1 MYPLTETSPP
11 FTETSPP
18 SLCGVAET
26 DAILPTPPFRGPIL
40 RAAPSSVACAVSLDV
55 ASADERGSEEPS
67 CRGPRAAGNRAVPP
81 QSRGEPSRLVEV
93 TCRDGQIMRVDG
105 SFHAAYRRLEERMKA
120 LAETDGDVF
129 LPNPEPEGPVQYV
142 LICMEPSLDRWAR
155 SAEMAR
161 SRVEAGFR
169 NFLFSI
175 ADFILHLCSR
185 RTFVGPRSD
194 TTLPICPR
202 ARCWSIARPARG
214 PCGMTGGTHC
224 CRRRLSSSPRQGRH
238 RCRWKG
244 CCAAF
249 GATRVRRPFTQV
261 VHYSGQAARTRS
273 AAVVGREESFQAFI
287 GSVSLA
293 DVVATAERVLRVA
306 HVPAD
311 IRAETLSR
319 LERSQL
325 TTSRQQLIFNYK
337 VAFESMRL

>member
-1 MYPLTETSPP
+1 
-11 FTETSPP
+11 
-18 SLCGVAET
+18 
-26 DAILPTPPFRGPIL
+26 
-40 RAAPSSVACAVSLDV
+40 
-55 ASADERGSEEPS
+55 
-67 CRGPRAAGNRAVPP
+67 
-81 QSRGEPSRLVEV
+81 
-93 TCRDGQIMRVDG
+93 MRVDG

-185 RTFVGPRSD
+185 RTF
-194 TTLPICPR
+194 
-202 ARCWSIARPARG
+202 
-214 PCGMTGGTHC
+214 
-224 CRRRLSSSPRQGRH
+224 
-238 RCRWKG
+238 
-244 CCAAF
+244 
-249 GATRVRRPFTQV
+249 TQV